1 MKRTFKSLTLTK
13 VSKEH
18 LHIKEGFYLQKNL
31 RNGQVM
37 NTNLSLLGKKPRT
50 FQPLEWQM
58 HLQRREASSG
68 FSTALGKCYSKPF
81 HSIALTLQLLIMRS
95 VTQLLWQTQVFC
107 P

>member
-1 MKRTFKSLTLTK
+1 MKCTIKSLRLTK
-13 VSKEH
+13 VNEEH
-18 LHIKEGFYLQKNL
+18 LHIREGFYLQKNM

-37 NTNLSLLGKKPRT
+37 NTNLFLLGKKPCT

-58 HLQRREASSG
+58 HLQCSETSFR
-68 FSTALGKCYSKPF
+68 FSKALGKYYSKPF
-81 HSIALTLQLLIMRS
+81 HSIALMLQLLVMRS